1 MYTVVSLF
9 CGAGGL
15 DYGFHK
21 AGFKV
26 IWATDKDKDSC
37 KTFEKWSKI
46 KVVNADINKLDI
58 STIPESDIIL
68 GGFPCQGFSLAGPR
82 NELDKRNSLYK
93 KYVEVVKEKQPKMF
107 IGENVKGILSLGGGK
122 IFEQIVAEFKSVGY
136 DIYTHKVNAKDYN
149 VPQDRER
156 IIIIGVR
163 KDLGITPSFPAPSNK
178 IITLKEA
185 LKGVKYSNDEV
196 CKDSYTS
203 RFMSRNRKRTW
214 EDVSYTIPAQAK
226 QVPLHPSSP
235 DMKKLD
241 KDLWEFGVGNTRR
254 FSWRES
260 AAIQTFPKSFVFEG
274 DLHSKYRQI
283 GNAVPVNLAYAIAKE
298 IKKSLD
304 KIERDDD

>member
-1 MYTVVSLF
+1 
-9 CGAGGL
+9 
-15 DYGFHK
+15 
-21 AGFKV
+21 
-26 IWATDKDKDSC
+26 
-37 KTFEKWSKI
+37 
-46 KVVNADINKLDI
+46 
-58 STIPESDIIL
+58 
-68 GGFPCQGFSLAGPR
+68 
-82 NELDKRNSLYK
+82 
-93 KYVEVVKEKQPKMF
+93 
-107 IGENVKGILSLGGGK
+107 
-122 IFEQIVAEFKSVGY
+122 
-136 DIYTHKVNAKDYN
+136 
-149 VPQDRER
+149 
-156 IIIIGVR
+156 
-163 KDLGITPSFPAPSNK
+163 
-178 IITLKEA
+178 
-185 LKGVKYSNDEV
+185 
-196 CKDSYTS
+196 
-203 RFMSRNRKRTW
+203 MSRNRKRTW